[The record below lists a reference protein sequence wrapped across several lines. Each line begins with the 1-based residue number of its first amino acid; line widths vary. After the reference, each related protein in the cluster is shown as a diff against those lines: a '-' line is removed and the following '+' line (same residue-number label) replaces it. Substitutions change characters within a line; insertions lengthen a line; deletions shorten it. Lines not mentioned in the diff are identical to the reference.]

1 MQYLYCLDAVPN
13 LFGLFDTS
21 IAPSLLYYSYIP
33 IVVVSL
39 FFGFLVYN
47 KKTRHILQNKL
58 FFAVVVSFSIFIINE
73 IVQWIAVPT
82 SLVHF
87 GWELAPLLQTITLL
101 LSIYFVSVFI
111 KQSDLSF
118 SQKFYLFLFAFPVL
132 ILLPTN
138 LNMKSFDIINCQSN
152 IGPLFTYVYAIEILS
167 IFFVLFIGFKKY
179 LKVDN
184 QALKRQILFIVLGTT
199 FFISMLSFSNI
210 FGEIFKAYEINLVGP
225 IGMVIFLGLLSY
237 LIVRFQVFNVKLI
250 ATQAL
255 VWGLAALIGAQF
267 FFIRVLTNFILNGF
281 TFIAS
286 IIFGYFLIK
295 SVKVEIEQ
303 KEELLKLNIELHSII
318 KQRESLVHLVTH
330 KIKGS
335 FTRTKYI
342 FAEMID
348 GTFGEISPEIKKR
361 AEQGLDSDNAGIR
374 TVDLVLNAGNLQKG
388 VIKYDMKIFDLKELI
403 LKTIAEKKI
412 RANSGDLKIEDQLE
426 SEPSTEVYNVLGDA
440 FWLKEAISKLLE
452 NAIEYTKVGTVKVG
466 LEKRDGKII
475 FSVKDTGVGITDE
488 DKKNLFTEGGRG
500 KDSVRVNVDS
510 TGYGLYS
517 VKLIVDAHKG
527 RVWAE
532 SEGAGKGS
540 TFSIELPAV

>member
-1 MQYLYCLDAVPN
+1 
-13 LFGLFDTS
+13 
-21 IAPSLLYYSYIP
+21 
-33 IVVVSL
+33 
-39 FFGFLVYN
+39 
-47 KKTRHILQNKL
+47 
-58 FFAVVVSFSIFIINE
+58 
-73 IVQWIAVPT
+73 
-82 SLVHF
+82 
-87 GWELAPLLQTITLL
+87 
-101 LSIYFVSVFI
+101 
-111 KQSDLSF
+111 
-118 SQKFYLFLFAFPVL
+118 
-132 ILLPTN
+132 
-138 LNMKSFDIINCQSN
+138 MKSFDIINCQSN